1 MLIILCLFACSANEK
16 YTINFYDGQSLIESK
31 KVDKNYELEFP
42 NFSKDGYEIVG
53 YYSLDGKQYESGSK
67 VSSNL
72 DLYVKLELKNYSII
86 YYNVDGLIN
95 PNQNSYTILDDFQ
108 LLEVEKENYSFM
120 VWYLDSSF
128 ETKITEIKN
137 MTGDLKLYAKFKHN
151 VDVIAID
158 NFTFNDG
165 IYYMT
170 TSDARYKIYLDESLE
185 NEAMGIISLNAGENF
200 IYIKVIS
207 NVDESSKVILAS
219 VTLNKE
225 GHNVKLYYNN
235 NLIIDDTFVAFNA
248 SNIKE
253 LGFELENNC
262 FYTDKKFINKWDGN
276 LNDDVILYANMNYVD
291 FRVENGSVVGMN
303 HDVNFLFNIKFLDSL
318 NASKIAKQCF
328 QSNLNI
334 LNVDFNNAISEIGE
348 QAFFNC
354 RNLVSINLEGV
365 RIIGDSAFTYC
376 DVLTSV
382 NIVSSVYEIEG
393 YAFKSCHKLNS
404 ITFEEGIEI
413 IGTQAFSNTS
423 YGGITTLQLPNS
435 LKKIGDSAFSGHQY
449 LQSIKMSDNIEYIGN
464 FVFADSSALTN
475 LEFNSTSVNYF
486 GKSFISS
493 SSAYYLDQTHWYL
506 NGLYIGKYLIDI
518 KDLSNVAQ
526 FNVKDDTLGIAS
538 GVGTPNYSQKAA
550 LKELSIESP
559 NLVFIGD
566 EVFAS
571 QTLLTNVNINCPKV
585 RIIGVDFLKNS
596 KYLSSSEFVV
606 SNGLLLKV
614 NSTSTEITLP
624 DGVSIIAP
632 GSINSSVTTVKNTEN
647 LVAILAKAFTNSK
660 LTSFCFGNKLE
671 YIGELAFNWC
681 SNLKIDVLD
690 ITSVKYIADNA
701 FNQCKLINTIII
713 NSEAEYIGSKL
724 FNYDNNTSHNIFIY
738 GDYINPKWDGSFN
751 QASGGI
757 VNTYFYSETYKEG
770 TWHYQDGNAQLW

>member
-16 YTINFYDGQSLIESK
+16 YTINFYDGQSFIESK

-42 NFSKDGYEIVG
+42 DFSEDGYEIVG

-120 VWYLDSSF
+120 GWYLDSSF

-170 TSDARYKIYLDESLE
+170 TSDASLDIASMIHITSDARYKIYLDESLE

-253 LGFELENNC
+253 LGFELEDNC
-262 FYTDKKFINKWDGN
+262 FYTDDKFINKWDGN

-291 FRVENGSVVGMN
+291 FRVENGGVVGMN

-354 RNLVSINLEGV
+354 RNLISINLEGV
-365 RIIGDSAFTYC
+365 RI
-376 DVLTSV
+376 
-382 NIVSSVYEIEG
+382 
-393 YAFKSCHKLNS
+393 
-404 ITFEEGIEI
+404 
-413 IGTQAFSNTS
+413 
-423 YGGITTLQLPNS
+423 
-435 LKKIGDSAFSGHQY
+435 IGDSAFSGHQY

-493 SSAYYLDQTHWYL
+493 SSAYCLAQTHWYL

-571 QTLLTNVNINCPKV
+571 QTPLTNVNINCPKV
-585 RIIGVDFLKNS
+585 RIIGADFLKNS
-596 KYLSSSEFVV
+596 KYLSSSDFVV

-647 LVAILAKAFTNSK
+647 LVILAKEFTNSK
-660 LTSFCFGNKLE
+660 LTSFSFGNKLE

-690 ITSVKYIADNA
+690 LTSVKYIADNA

-724 FNYDNNTSHNIFIY
+724 FNYDNNTSHSIFIY
-738 GDYINPKWDGSFN
+738 GDYINPKWDSSFN
-751 QASGGI
+751 QASGGV

-770 TWHYQDGNAQLW
+770 TIIKMVMRNYGKNKQLYNGPFILFT

>member
-1 MLIILCLFACSANEK
+1 
-16 YTINFYDGQSLIESK
+16 
-31 KVDKNYELEFP
+31 
-42 NFSKDGYEIVG
+42 
-53 YYSLDGKQYESGSK
+53 
-67 VSSNL
+67 
-72 DLYVKLELKNYSII
+72 
-86 YYNVDGLIN
+86 
-95 PNQNSYTILDDFQ
+95 
-108 LLEVEKENYSFM
+108 M

-207 NVDESSKVILAS
+207 NVDESSKVILVS

-262 FYTDKKFINKWDGN
+262 FYTDDKFINKWDGN

-318 NASKIAKQCF
+318 NAIKIAKQCF

-365 RIIGDSAFTYC
+365 RI
-376 DVLTSV
+376 
-382 NIVSSVYEIEG
+382 
-393 YAFKSCHKLNS
+393 
-404 ITFEEGIEI
+404 
-413 IGTQAFSNTS
+413 
-423 YGGITTLQLPNS
+423 
-435 LKKIGDSAFSGHQY
+435 IGDSAFSGHQY

-596 KYLSSSEFVV
+596 KYISSSEFVV

-614 NSTSTEITLP
+614 NSTSMEITLP
-624 DGVSIIAP
+624 DRVSIIAP

-660 LTSFCFGNKLE
+660 LTSFSFGNKLE

-690 ITSVKYIADNA
+690 LTAVKYIADNA